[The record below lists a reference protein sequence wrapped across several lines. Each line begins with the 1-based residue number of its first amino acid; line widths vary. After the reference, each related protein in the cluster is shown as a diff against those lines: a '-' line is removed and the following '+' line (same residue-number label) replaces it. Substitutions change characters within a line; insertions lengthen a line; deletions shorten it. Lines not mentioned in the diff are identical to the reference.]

1 MSLALGTDGRVP
13 YHLPLRD
20 PDLCPTS
27 RTTPP
32 TTLGEDD
39 VTTPGASGEPL
50 LQVQN
55 LSTAFRTSRGILR
68 AVDNVSFTLDKGETL
83 GIVGESGSGKSVL
96 VRSIM
101 NILPRTAIIPPQTKV
116 ILEGKD
122 TRRLTKAEAKHFW
135 GTQIAM
141 VFQDPMTSLNPVK
154 KIGTQIT
161 DPLRFHLGMSKDAA
175 RARAIELLDL
185 VRIPEPARRLAQ
197 YPHELSGGMRQ
208 RVIIAIALS
217 CNPKLLVADEPT
229 TALDVTVQKQILDL
243 LENLQAE
250 LQMAMILI
258 THDLG
263 VVAGRADRIA
273 VMYAGKMVETADTN
287 SLFKAMRHPYAEAL
301 LNSIPKLENPSH
313 TRLDAI
319 SGRPPDMVK
328 PPVGCRFAPRCRYA
342 QQRCI
347 EELPELVPADE
358 PGHRFACFFPV
369 GTAEGEAALA
379 RNLASGKTAT
389 GLDLHAQAVS

>member
-1 MSLALGTDGRVP
+1 MSTVTFGIV
-13 YHLPLRD
+13 RD
-20 PDLCPTS
+20 F
-27 RTTPP
+27 
-32 TTLGEDD
+32 GGDD
-39 VTTPGASGEPL
+39 VSTPGASGMPL
-50 LQVQN
+50 LQVEN

-68 AVDNVSFTLDKGETL
+68 AVDDVSFTLDKGETL

-116 ILEGKD
+116 ILEGRD
-122 TRRLTKAEAKHFW
+122 TRKLSKAEAKHFW
-135 GTQIAM
+135 GTKIAM

-161 DPLRFHLGMSKDAA
+161 DPLRFHLGMSKSAA
-175 RARAIELLDL
+175 RTRATELLEL
-185 VRIPEPARRLAQ
+185 VRIPEAAQRLNQ

-208 RVIIAIALS
+208 RVVIAIALS
-217 CNPKLLVADEPT
+217 CNPTLLVADEPT

-243 LENLQAE
+243 LETLQRD

-273 VMYAGKMVETADTN
+273 VMYAGRMVETADTP
-287 SLFKAMRHPYAEAL
+287 SLFRNMRHPYAEAL
-301 LNSIPKLENPSH
+301 LHSIPRLENPSH

-328 PPVGCRFAPRCRYA
+328 PPPGCRFAPRCRYA
-342 QQRCI
+342 QDRCVT
-347 EELPELVPADE
+347 EPPELVTTNE
-358 PGHRFACFFPV
+358 PGHSFACFFPV
-369 GTAEGEAALA
+369 GTPEGEAALA
-379 RNLASGKTAT
+379 ANLAAGMSAT

>member
-1 MSLALGTDGRVP
+1 
-13 YHLPLRD
+13 
-20 PDLCPTS
+20 
-27 RTTPP
+27 
-32 TTLGEDD
+32 
-39 VTTPGASGEPL
+39 L
-50 LQVQN
+50 LQVEH

-68 AVDNVSFTLDKGETL
+68 AVDDVSFSLDKGETL

-122 TRRLTKAEAKHFW
+122 TRRLSKAEAKHFW

-161 DPLRFHLGMSKDAA
+161 DPLRFHLDMSKDAA

-185 VRIPEPARRLAQ
+185 VRIPEPARRLNQ

-217 CNPKLLVADEPT
+217 CSPKLLVADEPT

-243 LENLQAE
+243 LENLQRD

-273 VMYAGKMVETADTN
+273 VMYAGRMVETADTQ
-287 SLFKAMRHPYAEAL
+287 SLFRNMRHPYAEAL
-301 LNSIPKLENPSH
+301 LNSIPRLENPSH

-319 SGRPPDMVK
+319 SGRPPDMVR

-342 QQRCI
+342 QETCVA
-347 EELPELVPADE
+347 ELPELTASND

-369 GTAEGEAALA
+369 GTPEGERALA
-379 RNLASGKTAT
+379 ANLAAGQTAT

>member
-1 MSLALGTDGRVP
+1 MS
-13 YHLPLRD
+13 
-20 PDLCPTS
+20 
-27 RTTPP
+27 
-32 TTLGEDD
+32 
-39 VTTPGASGEPL
+39 TPGASGMPL
-50 LQVQN
+50 LQVEN

-68 AVDNVSFTLDKGETL
+68 AVDEVSFTLEKGETL

-101 NILPRTAIIPPQTKV
+101 NILPRTALIPPQTKV

-122 TRRLTKAEAKHFW
+122 TRLLSRAEAKHFW

-161 DPLRFHLGMSKDAA
+161 DPLRFHLGMSKSAA

-185 VRIPEPARRLAQ
+185 VRIPEPARRLNQ

-243 LENLQAE
+243 LENLQRD
-250 LQMAMILI
+250 LNMAMILI
-258 THDLG
+258 THDQI
-263 VVAGRADRIA
+263 GRAH
-273 VMYAGKMVETADTN
+273 V
-287 SLFKAMRHPYAEAL
+287 
-301 LNSIPKLENPSH
+301 
-313 TRLDAI
+313 
-319 SGRPPDMVK
+319 
-328 PPVGCRFAPRCRYA
+328 
-342 QQRCI
+342 
-347 EELPELVPADE
+347 
-358 PGHRFACFFPV
+358 
-369 GTAEGEAALA
+369 
-379 RNLASGKTAT
+379 
-389 GLDLHAQAVS
+389 

>member
-1 MSLALGTDGRVP
+1 MSTFAAAT
-13 YHLPLRD
+13 
-20 PDLCPTS
+20 
-27 RTTPP
+27 
-32 TTLGEDD
+32 
-39 VTTPGASGEPL
+39 PL
-50 LQVQN
+50 LQVDN

-68 AVDNVSFTLDKGETL
+68 AVDNVSFTLAKGETL

-101 NILPRTAIIPPQTKV
+101 NILPRTAIIPPQSKV
-116 ILEGKD
+116 ILNGKD
-122 TRRLTKAEAKHFW
+122 TRKLTKAEAKHFW

-154 KIGTQIT
+154 KIGTQIG
-161 DPLRFHLGMSKDAA
+161 DPLRYHLGLSRDAA
-175 RARAIELLDL
+175 RARSIELLEM
-185 VRIPEPARRLAQ
+185 VRIPEPARRLTQ

-217 CNPKLLVADEPT
+217 CNPKLLIADEPT

-243 LENLQAE
+243 LATLQADLE
-250 LQMAMILI
+250 MAMILI

-263 VVAGRADRIA
+263 VVAGRADRIG
-273 VMYAGKMVETADTN
+273 VMYAGRMVETADTQ
-287 SLFKAMRHPYAEAL
+287 SLFRSMRHPYAEAL
-301 LNSIPKLENPSH
+301 LHSIPRLENPSH

-328 PPVGCRFAPRCRYA
+328 PPPGCRFAPRCRYA
-342 QQRCI
+342 QDRCVA
-347 EELPELVPADE
+347 ELPELVADAD
-358 PGHRFACFFPV
+358 PRHRYACFFPV
-369 GTAEGEAALA
+369 GTPQGQAALA
-379 RNLASGKTAT
+379 ANLETGHTAT

>member
-1 MSLALGTDGRVP
+1 VSTA
-13 YHLPLRD
+13 
-20 PDLCPTS
+20 
-27 RTTPP
+27 
-32 TTLGEDD
+32 
-39 VTTPGASGEPL
+39 GASGMPL
-50 LQVQN
+50 LQVES

-68 AVDNVSFTLDKGETL
+68 AVDNVSFTLAKGETL

-122 TRRLTKAEAKHFW
+122 TRKLSKAESKHFW

-154 KIGTQIT
+154 KVGTQLT
-161 DPLRFHLGMSKDAA
+161 DPLRYHLGMSKDAA
-175 RARAIELLDL
+175 RARAVELLDL
-185 VRIPEPARRLAQ
+185 VRIPEPARRLNQ
-197 YPHELSGGMRQ
+197 YPHEMSGGMRQ
-208 RVIIAIALS
+208 RVVIAIALS

-243 LENLQAE
+243 LENLQRDLE
-250 LQMAMILI
+250 MAMILI

-273 VMYAGKMVETADTN
+273 VMYAGRMVETADTAA
-287 SLFKAMRHPYAEAL
+287 LFRNMRHPYAEAL
-301 LNSIPKLENPSH
+301 LNSIPRLENPSH
-313 TRLDAI
+313 TRLEAI

-328 PPVGCRFAPRCRYA
+328 PPAGCRFAPRCRYA
-342 QQRCI
+342 QARCVD
-347 EELPELVPADE
+347 ESPELAPAED
-358 PGHRFACFFPV
+358 PGHKFACFFPV
-369 GTAEGEAALA
+369 GTAPGEAAL
-379 RNLASGKTAT
+379 RNNLAAGHTAT